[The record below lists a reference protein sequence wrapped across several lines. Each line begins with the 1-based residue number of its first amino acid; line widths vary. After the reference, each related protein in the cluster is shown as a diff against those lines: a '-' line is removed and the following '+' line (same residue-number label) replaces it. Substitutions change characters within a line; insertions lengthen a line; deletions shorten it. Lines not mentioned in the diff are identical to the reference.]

1 MYNLLWNHTN
11 VDLRLKDYWII
22 KDVKQN
28 MFGWGDNP
36 FKIANENSNAFKDA
50 FSGILP
56 LRMKSIKTFHSWQDR
71 NG

>member
-11 VDLRLKDYWII
+11 VDLNWLKDYWII

-28 MFGWGDNP
+28 SMFGWGDNP
-36 FKIANENSNAFKDA
+36 FKIETATRLKGRLFR
-50 FSGILP
+50 ILP
-56 LRMKSIKTFHSWQDR
+56 LRMKSIKTFHSKNR

>member
-11 VDLRLKDYWII
+11 VDLNWLKLDY

-28 MFGWGDNP
+28 SMFGWGDNP
-36 FKIANENSNAFKDA
+36 FKIENSNAFKKDA

-56 LRMKSIKTFHSWQDR
+56 LRMKSIKTFHSWQE
-71 NG
+71 